1 MAESAEGPIAR
12 IVKVTKLTV
21 EIPRPAV
28 AHTAASAMD
37 RPMPKQ
43 GPQGS
48 VSEGS
53 PSTFAD
59 TWEVLEKMA
68 NVFDPGFDGKTIE
81 VRRGAEPGTSGS
93 SLGSVS
99 EGSTSTFAH
108 KALEK
113 MANVIDPG
121 FDGES
126 PAETLQKIANIFDPH
141 FDGETFEVEGLEE
154 DSQMHPSP

>member
-1 MAESAEGPIAR
+1 
-12 IVKVTKLTV
+12 
-21 EIPRPAV
+21 
-28 AHTAASAMD
+28 
-37 RPMPKQ
+37 
-43 GPQGS
+43 
-48 VSEGS
+48 
-53 PSTFAD
+53 
-59 TWEVLEKMA
+59 MA

>member
-53 PSTFAD
+53 PSNFAD
-59 TWEVLEKMA
+59 MFEALEKMA
-68 NVFDPGFDGKTIE
+68 NVVDPGFDGKTIE

-93 SLGSVS
+93 VS
-99 EGSTSTFAH
+99 ASSA
-108 KALEK
+108 A
-113 MANVIDPG
+113 
-121 FDGES
+121 ES
-126 PAETLQKIANIFDPH
+126 PAETLQKIANMFDPH